1 MSVFDYEKV
10 EVAESSVE
18 VASVDDASSV
28 GTIEGA
34 SPACAGRMMTVQ
46 VLVSVTP
53 FRSVAFGEA
62 ARSTSLAGF
71 SAILGSGASWRVAD
85 TECHR

>member
-62 ARSTSLAGF
+62 AGVLPRWAFCYSRPRGILA
-71 SAILGSGASWRVAD
+71 SG
-85 TECHR
+85 